1 MRNPD
6 NSVTISAEAIEEYL
20 TRIEQLAAT
29 VSEMNCEGELVAAG
43 AKSVAGS
50 CESLASRAKSVAHN
64 SDFLASGAKSVAHSN
79 ESLAE
84 GARKLALRIEA
95 HQERI
100 AAANR
105 EAETLRRNANRL
117 FA

>member
-1 MRNPD
+1 MRSPD
-6 NSVTISAEAIEEYL
+6 NGVTISAEAIEEYL

-50 CESLASRAKSVAHN
+50 CESLAS
-64 SDFLASGAKSVAHSN
+64 GAKSVAHSN

-84 GARKLALRIEA
+84 GARRLALRIEA
-95 HQERI
+95 HQERV